1 VSPTGQARVITSF
14 VFVAYYVCEAVAV
27 LVVLP
32 KFLSIDKCNFGEL
45 LAHNLILTLLQ
56 ADPLETMS
64 VRFGLLSVAQLIQ
77 LF

>member
-1 VSPTGQARVITSF
+1 MSPTGQARVITSF

-64 VRFGLLSVAQLIQ
+64 VRFGLLISLSRS
-77 LF
+77 